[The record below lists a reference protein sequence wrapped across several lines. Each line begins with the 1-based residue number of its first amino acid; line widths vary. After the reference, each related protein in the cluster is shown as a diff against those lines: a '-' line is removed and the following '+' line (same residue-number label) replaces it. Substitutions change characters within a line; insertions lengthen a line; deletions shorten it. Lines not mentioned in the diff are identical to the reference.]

1 MTSLRQQAVTNK
13 EATTV
18 VVGRGSIACSIVVD
32 TRFHLELPE
41 EAATAIAGLVSE
53 QFCFTVAAAIACQC
67 WMAALVFAAT
77 ALSYSTTTAAA
88 TRPEEPVGNYLE
100 LLVHLVTRTKS
111 IACQKGRVEVTS
123 SGIEWAI

>member
-41 EAATAIAGLVSE
+41 EAATAVAGLVSE
-53 QFCFTVAAAIACQC
+53 QFCFTVAAAAIACQC

-77 ALSYSTTTAAA
+77 ALSYSITTAA

-111 IACQKGRVEVTS
+111 IAC
-123 SGIEWAI
+123 